1 MVHWLPPAFRQQSME
16 DIHIYLYLY
25 CFFFFKH
32 IHLKRLGLINIF
44 HCPVTMAIGSADIIL
59 NLIFQLP
66 QCASPVSWI
75 IESLCLPLSPLIY
88 YLPVAPSHHPKGIH
102 WGFFSSFHF
111 VYALKINPCVIP
123 LPALLPFD
131 TPTPL
136 SPSTSTHSPPLPLP
150 STPAA
155 NLRRMTGNVGRSW

>member
-1 MVHWLPPAFRQQSME
+1 MLHWLPPAFRQQSME
-16 DIHIYLYLY
+16 DIHIYLYLVY
-25 CFFFFKH
+25 FFKH

-75 IESLCLPLSPLIY
+75 IESLCLPLSPFVYY
-88 YLPVAPSHHPKGIH
+88 YLCQWLPHRIQKEYT
-102 WGFFSSFHF
+102 GFFSSFHF
-111 VYALKINPCVIP
+111 VYALKINSCVIP
-123 LPALLPFD
+123 LPTRLPFD

-136 SPSTSTHSPPLPLP
+136 PPSTSTHSPQLPP
-150 STPAA
+150 PNTPAA
-155 NLRRMTGNVGRSW
+155 NLHRMTGNVGRSW